1 MNVSIYVTDVVET
14 DGTKRGTIKIVK
26 NPGENHMP
34 FQLLAQDKDVRKSGL
49 IFSHVYEN
57 DEDFL
62 RMSAVSHPVERAQ
75 GIQAWIGRN
84 MSEDSLTMLQV
95 VNTPA

>member
-1 MNVSIYVTDVVET
+1 MAQHAAQS
-14 DGTKRGTIKIVK
+14 KSWKK
-26 NPGENHMP
+26 NPGEHHMP
-34 FQLLAQDKDVRKSGL
+34 FQLLAQDKEVRKSGL

-62 RMSAVSHPVERAQ
+62 RMSAVSHPVGRAQ

-95 VNTPA
+95 VNNPA

>member
-1 MNVSIYVTDVVET
+1 MNVSIYVTDVVVT

-26 NPGENHMP
+26 NPGEHHMP

-95 VNTPA
+95 VNNPA